1 MGEGQ
6 IGESDGFE
14 VFASL
19 LIEQLQEQVDSEITR
34 VDDGSVELEFE
45 EGNAKVNL
53 RSLYET
59 YRMTPPELQGK
70 TMDRF
75 VAMLTEGTF
84 TPELSDF
91 DAIRSRLRP
100 KVWSRWSFAAMAL
113 QSLVSGESAM
123 PEMPT
128 RLLGD
133 HLILTFVLD
142 SEEMMSTVDWESFRR
157 WGRPFEDVLAI
168 AIENA
173 DADTA
178 MLGVQGTAD
187 SPGQCTMATQD
198 NYDSIRF
205 LSEMPYLQMEIG
217 LPRWA
222 FSAARDSCVICNAD
236 CHEHIDMLLQMAFET
251 SEEDPKPLPPFPLV
265 NRTGLGWTAWKPEP
279 GHQLSDNVIA
289 RQRDYLMEI
298 YADQRGLLQVSSV
311 ARKDFAFAAALSVVS
326 DVELSVMGLESGEN
340 GQGTSTTWQSGTECL
355 LPEAEFVVF
364 ADHDN
369 AVVRWDRLMSECPE
383 LLALAEAIYPRRWR
397 TYGYPS
403 SDQIAKMTAVS

>member
-1 MGEGQ
+1 M
-6 IGESDGFE
+6 SDDQGSDSDDFE

-19 LIEQLQEQVDSEITR
+19 LIQQLQQQVDWKVTR
-34 VDDGSVELEFE
+34 VDDGSVELELE
-45 EGNAKVNL
+45 DGNAKVNL

-59 YRMTPPELQGK
+59 YRMSPPELQGE

-75 VAMLTEGTF
+75 VGMLTDGIR

-100 KVWSRWSFAAMAL
+100 KIWSRWTFASMAL
-113 QSLVSGESAM
+113 QSYVTQESAM
-123 PEMPT
+123 PQMPT

-133 HLILTFVLD
+133 HLVLTFVLD
-142 SEEMMSTVDWESFRR
+142 SEEMMSSVDWDSFRS
-157 WGRPFEDVLAI
+157 WGRSFEDVLAI

-173 DADTA
+173 DAATA
-178 MLGVQGTAD
+178 MMGVKGTD
-187 SPGQCTMATQD
+187 EMPGNCTMATND

-205 LSEMPYLQMEIG
+205 LSDMPYLQMEIG

-236 CHEHIDMLLQMAFET
+236 HSEPIDMMLKMAFES
-251 SEEDPKPLPPFPLV
+251 SEDDPKPLPPFPLV
-265 NRTGLGWTAWKPEP
+265 NRAGLGWTAWKPEP
-279 GHQLSDNVIA
+279 GHQLSDDVIA

-298 YADQRGLLQVSSV
+298 YADQRRLLQVTAV
-311 ARKDFAFAAALSVVS
+311 ARKDFAFAAPLSVVS
-326 DVELSVMGLESGEN
+326 DVELSFIDSDRVEN
-340 GQGTSTTWQSGTECL
+340 GMGTSTIWQSGTECL
-355 LPEAEFVVF
+355 LPEAEFIVF

-369 AVVRWDRLMSECPE
+369 AVVRWDRLMSDCPE